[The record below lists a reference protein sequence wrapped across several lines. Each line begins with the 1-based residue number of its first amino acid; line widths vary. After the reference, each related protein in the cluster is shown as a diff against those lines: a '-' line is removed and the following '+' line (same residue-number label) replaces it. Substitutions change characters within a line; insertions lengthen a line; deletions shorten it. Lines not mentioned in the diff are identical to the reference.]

1 MIKMLDPNT
10 LKDPLNFSADSEYR
24 RREEAVEATRRTMK
38 ELARSQ
44 ALAEM
49 TQTSV
54 KIQDTVTI
62 CL

>member
-1 MIKMLDPNT
+1 MY
-10 LKDPLNFSADSEYR
+10 KDPLNFSADCEYR